1 MNSPALAQ
9 IDAPIPGRLAVVEQ
23 LFRTNAFFVSRQ
35 DGTELP
41 FKDCETFG
49 VLCRRSCMV
58 GLMTG
63 KNGGRYVITESQHA
77 LAAPTHPLRD
87 GKILATLSG
96 RQLRANRGISLN
108 LDWVEE
114 IRVNTSAVEL
124 RAQTLVTRRTVK
136 KEWQA
141 AWLLRAITCM
151 DLTTLS
157 GDDTDERVRRL
168 CAKARRP
175 IQQELAKQL
184 GIDELDIK
192 VAAVCV
198 YHAFVETALRALE
211 GSGIRV
217 AAVSTGFPAGLSP
230 IQERIG
236 EIRRSVE
243 AGADE
248 IDVVITRAHVLGGKW
263 QALYD
268 EIATFK
274 ATRGQAHLKVIL
286 GTGDLLTLRN
296 VARASVVAMMAGADF
311 IKTSTG
317 KETVNATL
325 PVGLVM
331 TRAIRE
337 YAQET
342 GMAVG
347 FKPAGGIRTAKQSL
361 EWLALMKEEL
371 GPSWLN
377 AELFRFGASGM
388 LADIERQLEHQATGR
403 YSAEYR
409 HPIA

>member
-1 MNSPALAQ
+1 
-9 IDAPIPGRLAVVEQ
+9 
-23 LFRTNAFFVSRQ
+23 
-35 DGTELP
+35 
-41 FKDCETFG
+41 
-49 VLCRRSCMV
+49 
-58 GLMTG
+58 MT
-63 KNGGRYVITESQHA
+63 
-77 LAAPTHPLRD
+77 LRD
-87 GKILATLSG
+87 NLRIDTSSSLDGQALRVSISPSDTAIANYAG
-96 RQLRANRGISLN
+96 RDLQPNRGVPLN
-108 LDWVEE
+108 LDWVNAV
-114 IRVNTSAVEL
+114 RVNTSAVER
-124 RAQTLVTRRTVK
+124 RAQTVATRRTVK

-157 GDDTDERVRRL
+157 GDDTSERVRRL
-168 CAKARRP
+168 CAKARQP
-175 IQQELAKQL
+175 IQHELQQKL
-184 GIDELDIK
+184 GIESLNIK

-198 YHAFVETALRALE
+198 YHTFVDTARRAIE
-211 GSGIRV
+211 GSGIHV

-230 IQERIG
+230 FEERVA

-248 IDVVITRAHVLGGKW
+248 IDVVITRAHVFGGKW

-268 EIATFK
+268 EIALFK
-274 ATRGQAHLKVIL
+274 NACGPAHLKVIL

-296 VARASVVAMMAGADF
+296 VARASMVAMMAGADF

-317 KETVNATL
+317 KEAVNATL
-325 PVGLVM
+325 PVSLVM

-361 EWLALMKEEL
+361 DWLVLMKEEL
-371 GPSWLN
+371 GDSWLKS
-377 AELFRFGASGM
+377 ELFRFGASGM
-388 LADIERQLEHQATGR
+388 LADIERQLEHHATGR
-403 YSAEYR
+403 YSADYR